1 MPFARHKSL
10 MKPLEPSS
18 RAAARVGPNPLIP
31 AASRSSTLPA
41 QGIFGP
47 YDDKIDVVHA
57 AERDRGNMVRR
68 IDRDTLN
75 LACDAGIAGRAVKA
89 VDECACRHFP
99 GQRVL
104 ASAAAQKV
112 KYS

>member
-1 MPFARHKSL
+1 
-10 MKPLEPSS
+10 
-18 RAAARVGPNPLIP
+18 
-31 AASRSSTLPA
+31 
-41 QGIFGP
+41 
-47 YDDKIDVVHA
+47 
-57 AERDRGNMVRR
+57 
-68 IDRDTLN
+68 LN